1 MVDVDRPATG
11 DTTMSKLTLSQLN
24 ELLAATKSLQLRAV
38 QKEWREELNQIERDL
53 LSQIETTGR
62 GS

>member
-1 MVDVDRPATG
+1 
-11 DTTMSKLTLSQLN
+11 MSKLTLSQLN
-24 ELLAATKSLQLRAV
+24 ELLVATKSMQLRAV